1 MFVCL
6 LVCSSVRTSS
16 STQSSLSLV
25 FEPRS
30 LPHLVQVHTFVGA
43 LHLARFVDRASSR
56 PSLVKLV
63 QSVRGLFV
71 CSCSSEDAFGPLWAF
86 GWSTCVELLPVPV
99 PRVQPADLQQWQSQH
114 PALAWSL
121 LLPLRL
127 CVSLWACF
135 HVLLSTTSHL
145 GSRILPWRLLGPS
158 QVCCLPLCMI
168 VWFSP
173 RTGGPKRQGAGQLKD
188 TSAAAAGQ
196 VPFVLAPVC

>member
-1 MFVCL
+1 LLAYL
-6 LVCSSVRTSS
+6 LVCAHVFFHPVVSLAGGLRTTQASS
-16 STQSSLSLV
+16 SGSRAHICWCSAPGTLRGQGFFS
-25 FEPRS
+25 
-30 LPHLVQVHTFVGA
+30 TFGA
-43 LHLARFVDRASSR
+43 AACT
-56 PSLVKLV
+56 LV

-71 CSCSSEDAFGPLWAF
+71 CSCSSEDTFGPFWAF
-86 GWSTCVELLPVPV
+86 GWSTCGELLPVPV

-168 VWFSP
+168 V
-173 RTGGPKRQGAGQLKD
+173 
-188 TSAAAAGQ
+188 
-196 VPFVLAPVC
+196 